1 MPDRNA
7 GQHRDDG
14 RRHRDTGR
22 RTILRRRTFRHVHV
36 DVAAV
41 EQRRLDAV
49 VDRSRA
55 DVGRSSR
62 NRLLHHVA
70 QVARHRH
77 AALAGHHD
85 AFNGQQLAAHLG
97 PRQTGHNT
105 DLVLAVDLAVAIL
118 RHTEEL
124 LDNGRS
130 HLHRLLLRDHEFLH
144 TLAGQCR
151 NLTLEVT
158 HARFAGVAADQEQ
171 QRVVVDRPFL
181 RVQAVL
187 GDRGRDEM
195 LAGNLN
201 LFVLGVAG
209 DADDLHAVHQR
220 SGNIERIRGRDEH
233 HVGEV
238 VIHLEVVIVERAVLL
253 GVEDLKQSRRRIA
266 AEIGAHLVD
275 LVQQEQR
282 VRGLRLAHR
291 LDDLAGHRADV
302 GAAVSADFRFIP
314 HAAQRHAHELT
325 SGRLRDRLA
334 KRGLADARR
343 ADEAQDRSGQLVGA
357 GLHGEILD
365 DAVLD
370 LLKPVV
376 IRVEH
381 FLRGNEVL
389 LDLGLL
395 APWNRQQPVEIVAH
409 DRRLG
414 GHRRHLP
421 QLLQFMRR
429 LLASFLREL
438 GLVDLLFKIGELVA
452 TFVVAE
458 FLLDRLH
465 LLVEVVLALGL
476 LHLALDARA
485 DLLLDLQHR
494 DLALH
499 QAHHLLKALGD
510 GQRFQDSL
518 AIGDL
523 DGEMRRHGVRE
534 LREIRDLLNDPHH
547 FGGNLLV

>member
-1 MPDRNA
+1 M
-7 GQHRDDG
+7 
-14 RRHRDTGR
+14 
-22 RTILRRRTFRHVHV
+22 
-36 DVAAV
+36 
-41 EQRRLDAV
+41 
-49 VDRSRA
+49 
-55 DVGRSSR
+55 
-62 NRLLHHVA
+62 
-70 QVARHRH
+70 
-77 AALAGHHD
+77 
-85 AFNGQQLAAHLG
+85 
-97 PRQTGHNT
+97 
-105 DLVLAVDLAVAIL
+105 
-118 RHTEEL
+118 
-124 LDNGRS
+124 
-130 HLHRLLLRDHEFLH
+130 
-144 TLAGQCR
+144 
-151 NLTLEVT
+151 
-158 HARFAGVAADQEQ
+158 
-171 QRVVVDRPFL
+171 
-181 RVQAVL
+181 
-187 GDRGRDEM
+187 
-195 LAGNLN
+195 
-201 LFVLGVAG
+201 
-209 DADDLHAVHQR
+209 
-220 SGNIERIRGRDEH
+220 
-233 HVGEV
+233 
-238 VIHLEVVIVERAVLL
+238 
-253 GVEDLKQSRRRIA
+253 
-266 AEIGAHLVD
+266 
-275 LVQQEQR
+275 
-282 VRGLRLAHR
+282 
-291 LDDLAGHRADV
+291 
-302 GAAVSADFRFIP
+302 SADFRFIP

-438 GLVDLLFKIGELVA
+438 GLVDLLFEISKFVA
-452 TFVVAE
+452 AFVVAE
-458 FLLDRLH
+458 LLLDRLH

-510 GQRFQDSL
+510 GQRFQNGLAVGDFDSEVR
-518 AIGDL
+518 G
-523 DGEMRRHGVRE
+523 HGIRE
-534 LREIRDLLNDPHH
+534 LREIRDLLNDAHH
-547 FGGNLLV
+547 FGGNLLVQLHIALEVGHDRTRQSLRLDALGIDVGKGHGFGLIEIGAIGILAGLRALQAFDQHLHGAVGKLQELQHAGERTDLVNCIRSRIVIGRVLLRREENQRIVLHDLFERLDRLLAADEQRHDHVREDDDVAKRQHRIRVAFAVNDDWTRL